1 MDEVRWRETDGWSPT
16 FCFVFEVNNLFLLPL
31 FLLIVIIV
39 VVVGLRLDLIE
50 KNLLLQD
57 LGQQ

>member
-39 VVVGLRLDLIE
+39 VGLRLVLIE